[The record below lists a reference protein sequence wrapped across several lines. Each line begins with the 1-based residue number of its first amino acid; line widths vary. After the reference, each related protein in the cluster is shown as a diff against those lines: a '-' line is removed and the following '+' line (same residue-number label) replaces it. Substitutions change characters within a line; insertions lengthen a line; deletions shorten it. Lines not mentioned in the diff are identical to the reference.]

1 MARRPV
7 RLGYALS
14 SEEHE
19 PLALVRNARLAED
32 AGFSYALVSDHFH
45 PWSDAQ
51 GQSPFV
57 WSVLGGIAGATDRL
71 EVGTG
76 VTCPTMR
83 IHPAI
88 VAHAAATTAAMMSG
102 RFFLGVGTGE
112 LLNEHVLGQ
121 PWPVLSTRLE
131 MLEEAVGVIRELWEG
146 DLVTHH
152 GRHFTVENAR
162 LYTLPDRPPPIHMA
176 AGGTEAAAVAGRIA
190 DGLIATAPDAELVR
204 TFRDG
209 RRTGS
214 SRERPRYGQLTVCW
228 ARTENEARRTAQ
240 RLWANAGI
248 PGQASQ
254 ELPLPAQFDDLAKL
268 VTEDAIAEQVVCG
281 PEPERHLE
289 AIDAFV
295 RAGYDHVYVHQVGP
309 DQAGF
314 ITFYA
319 ERILPRMGTS
329 ATLRKAS

>member
-1 MARRPV
+1 
-7 RLGYALS
+7 
-14 SEEHE
+14 
-19 PLALVRNARLAED
+19 
-32 AGFSYALVSDHFH
+32 
-45 PWSDAQ
+45 
-51 GQSPFV
+51 
-57 WSVLGGIAGATDRL
+57 
-71 EVGTG
+71 
-76 VTCPTMR
+76 
-83 IHPAI
+83 
-88 VAHAAATTAAMMSG
+88 
-102 RFFLGVGTGE
+102 
-112 LLNEHVLGQ
+112 
-121 PWPVLSTRLE
+121 
-131 MLEEAVGVIRELWEG
+131 
-146 DLVTHH
+146 
-152 GRHFTVENAR
+152 
-162 LYTLPDRPPPIHMA
+162 
-176 AGGTEAAAVAGRIA
+176 VAGRIA

-209 RRTGS
+209 RRTRG